1 MRVSSRSSPRCRGRQ
16 RVINCET
23 KILSQGWKR
32 MLTQR
37 WREIESLYHS
47 ACELKPE
54 KRQAYLERACSGD
67 EALRREVVSLLAY
80 ERMAASFLET
90 DPSAAFGQ
98 EPEAPVP
105 TGEQIGPYKLLEF
118 LRAGGMGEVYKA
130 RDTRLDRTVAIKFLP
145 RAFAATPAA
154 LERFQREARAASALN
169 HSRICTVH
177 DLGNYQ
183 GRPFLVME
191 FLEGQSLKD
200 RIAGK
205 PVPIP
210 ELVDLA
216 VQICDALQAAHAK
229 GIIHRDIK
237 PANLFITTSGQIKIL
252 DFGLAKLVT
261 EPHSATFIGT
271 MTNDATVMITR
282 PGSLMGTPAYLSPE
296 QARGEEVDIRTDI
309 FSLGIVLYQMA
320 TGRPTFRGET
330 AGELIGAIL
339 HETPVKPSVSN
350 PAVPGSLERIILKT
364 LEKDR
369 SARYQSAGELLADLG
384 ELQQAK
390 HRRAVWTTRLAL
402 AFGTLTL
409 IAVVVMGIIALR
421 RSGGDAPN
429 IIQRQV
435 TANPVNNSVYV
446 AAISPDSKKLAFTDL
461 RGVHVRVL
469 ESGNVYNVPLPP
481 DFCFR

>member
-1 MRVSSRSSPRCRGRQ
+1 MRVSSRSTPRCRGRQ

-67 EALRREVVSLLAY
+67 EALRREVESLLAN

-130 RDTRLDRTVAIKFLP
+130 RDTRLDRTVAIKILP

-369 SARYQSAGELLADLG
+369 SARYQSAGELLAGLT
-384 ELQQAK
+384 ELQHAK
-390 HRRAVWTTRLAL
+390 RRRAVWTTQLIL

-409 IAVVVMGIIALR
+409 IAAVVVGIIASK
-421 RSGGDAPN
+421 RSGGGVPN